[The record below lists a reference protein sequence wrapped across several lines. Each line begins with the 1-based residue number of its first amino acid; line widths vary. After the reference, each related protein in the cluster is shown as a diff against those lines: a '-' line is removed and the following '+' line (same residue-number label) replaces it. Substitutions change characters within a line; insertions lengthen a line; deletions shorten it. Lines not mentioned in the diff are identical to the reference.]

1 MLNSNLVLKKI
12 PLPIYSDYRILNSN
26 ITEAKT
32 KVTVMIPITEKE
44 EENIDNI
51 DNSVLIFIRGKRK
64 FSVTMKDI
72 YCYGEVNFT
81 DRETLDK
88 IENFN
93 FLNYL
98 GEVGVHIY
106 SNYDYTTHSCST
118 SKKTLLWTETWSPAE
133 LAKMAHGYLG
143 KPDRILLFS
152 QNLK

>member
-1 MLNSNLVLKKI
+1 M
-12 PLPIYSDYRILNSN
+12 NSN

-88 IENFN
+88 I
-93 FLNYL
+93 
-98 GEVGVHIY
+98 
-106 SNYDYTTHSCST
+106 
-118 SKKTLLWTETWSPAE
+118 
-133 LAKMAHGYLG
+133 
-143 KPDRILLFS
+143 
-152 QNLK
+152 